1 MNKDFLYSGA
11 NVHFIFE
18 VTRKLNGLLRVFY
31 LQHPTSNLIK
41 TIVQLLDL
49 HTLKTV
55 RLFR

>member
-31 LQHPTSNLIK
+31 LQWPTSNLIK
-41 TIVQLLDL
+41 TILQPPDL
-49 HTLKTV
+49 HILKIV
-55 RLFR
+55 RRFR

>member
-31 LQHPTSNLIK
+31 LQRPTFNLIK
-41 TIVQLLDL
+41 TILQPPDL
-49 HTLKTV
+49 HILKIV